1 MKPLIGSTNV
11 KLAAG
16 MGVVAMCLVISAG
29 HIAAARS
36 SSDASGAVIGSPA
49 RVEAALDADATAA
62 LLAREGKTRSALG
75 FPIGVSRVG
84 HHVQDGFESA
94 QYDEVTELDSAGRVE
109 SVTQFDSKG
118 RLRSAVRLDVGPATG
133 ARVAQDVAVKSAQ
146 SSALAAGLAIG
157 IPTSTDADQATRG
170 WTVHW
175 ARTQGGVRVRGD
187 ETRVQVWPDGSIES
201 VARVEHD
208 LAIAGAIVVAVAD
221 LNLRIAGISFTLLAI
236 FGAVLTCGVHR
247 RADEQAV
254 LGRGPADRVSEP
266 QSLVRRPKLGLRNPE
281 ARPGVGRPERRFR
294 TVEDRSRRGAVPAR
308 LGHAGEAVRR
318 RGQRRL
324 AAEPLRRRRRRHDHR
339 WRFRGVT

>member
-208 LAIAGAIVVAVAD
+208 LAVAPTNRLSSDAARQIASANLNRWFAGRNSGYAIQKLDLEWVGPNAAFEPSRIGAA
-221 LNLRIAGISFTLLAI
+221 
-236 FGAVLTCGVHR
+236 
-247 RADEQAV
+247 
-254 LGRGPADRVSEP
+254 
-266 QSLVRRPKLGLRNPE
+266 E
-281 ARPGVGRPERRFR
+281 A
-294 TVEDRSRRGAVPAR
+294 SY
-308 LGHAGEAVRR
+308 
-318 RGQRRL
+318 RL
-324 AAEPLRRRRRRHDHR
+324 AWVTQVKPSGDAANDVWLLRLFVDAGDGTIIGGD
-339 WRFRGVT
+339 FVE